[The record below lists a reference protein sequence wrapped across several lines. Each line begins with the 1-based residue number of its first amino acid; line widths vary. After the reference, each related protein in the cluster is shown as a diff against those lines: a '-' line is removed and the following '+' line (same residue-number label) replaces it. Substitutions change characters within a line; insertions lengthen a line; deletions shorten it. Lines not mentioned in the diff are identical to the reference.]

1 MFRSRDTGQNNKRSL
16 TFCTGVKFSSW
27 SNFNETGLKWIKLS
41 CRFRKCIVL
50 YTKMSRFWSKGG
62 QSSTAT
68 DHRGP
73 IGSLT
78 FDPLDSHT
86 SRLPRYAKLY
96 FLWII
101 SVIQLIWAQFHWN
114 RTSLKIWPLYKR
126 SMTFS
131 YFDLYLKK
139 ETLYEFRVIDFFAP
153 YDPRKNLTCITTLS
167 KHVDYFSAM

>member
-1 MFRSRDTGQNNKRSL
+1 
-16 TFCTGVKFSSW
+16 
-27 SNFNETGLKWIKLS
+27 
-41 CRFRKCIVL
+41 
-50 YTKMSRFWSKGG
+50 MSRFWSKGG

-68 DHRGP
+68 DHKGP

-86 SRLPRYAKLY
+86 SQPPRYAKLY

-126 SMTFS
+126 SMTFT
-131 YFDLYLKK
+131 YFDLYLKN
-139 ETLYEFRVIDFFAP
+139 ETSYEFCVIEFFAP
-153 YDPRKNLTCITTLS
+153 YDQGRIWHALQLYQSMLTILVPCYFIPLLWPPMHPTDFSVHPRS
-167 KHVDYFSAM
+167 VH